1 MRNTIKVKGMT
12 CGGCK
17 AGVENAVRRLPGISY
32 AEASLEKAELVV
44 EFDEKKT
51 ALTEIRAAVEKAG
64 FTAE

>member
-1 MRNTIKVKGMT
+1 MKNVIKIKGMT

-51 ALTEIRAAVEKAG
+51 TLTEIRAVIGKAG
-64 FTAE
+64 FIAE